1 MKLSIIQKF
10 WNLILRFILYDIAI
24 IGHQATQVAFENCVP
39 FTKCIAKNDEKA
51 IVDAQELDLAMPTN
65 NLIEYSSNCSETAG
79 KLWFHSKDEAT
90 NFIADIANPDN
101 FKSFKI

>member
-10 WNLILRFILYDIAI
+10 WNLILRLILYDIAI

-51 IVDAQELDLAMPTN
+51 IDDLVMLTY
-65 NLIEYSSNCSETAG
+65 NLIEYSSNCSETVG

-90 NFIADIANPDN
+90 NFIADIANLDN